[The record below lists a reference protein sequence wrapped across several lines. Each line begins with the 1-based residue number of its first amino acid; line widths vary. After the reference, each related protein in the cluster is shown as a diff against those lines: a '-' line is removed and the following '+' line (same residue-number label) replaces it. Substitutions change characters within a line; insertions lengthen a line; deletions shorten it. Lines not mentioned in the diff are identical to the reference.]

1 MSWKNSRET
10 LFTFKQYNEELF
22 SFWRDFLALI
32 ETISGNMTRKS
43 RFRLLWNEEEK
54 KGATRIKD
62 WFLNVVWPTL
72 LEFVIIGQPCCCQSI
87 YCNRLGFLEEEKS
100 DLDFL
105 RSFDTTLPHC
115 SKSSFPEKNCQIVLG
130 ENASVLDFLAVDN
143 FDFTRKIVKKILSE
157 KLVKMLGICT
167 F

>member
-10 LFTFKQYNEELF
+10 LFTFKLHNEELL
-22 SFWRDFLALI
+22 SFWRDFLVLI

-87 YCNRLGFLEEEKS
+87 YCHRLGFLEEEKS
-100 DLDFL
+100 DYDFL
-105 RSFDTTLPHC
+105 RSFDTKLPHC
-115 SKSSFPEKNCQIVLG
+115 SKSSFFVQK
-130 ENASVLDFLAVDN
+130 FN
-143 FDFTRKIVKKILSE
+143 FDFPRKIVKLFW
-157 KLVKMLGICT
+157 VRMLRFWT